1 MCSHLHRQ
9 EQQSVFDF
17 LSAMLARIK
26 AVAGFINTSREI
38 TGNSAAHQSL
48 QKDHVDQLVQFINAE
63 PICNVQDSTAALQAL
78 TSDAVASAFTEEQRH
93 HMASALS
100 SHSMTCCAPGAPKK
114 SPAQSH
120 YHMQHYLTA
129 SDWKTMD
136 TRRSDDVSKVHML
149 LERAHAIGLVYP
161 SELTVAAIVSITKLS
176 CHVQDQ
182 TILFY
187 VQEYKRLNKL
197 RRVASMRTMT
207 TYPRDPAEFLQ
218 EYPNAYGD
226 DKPVMC
232 PYDDMA
238 CDSARATTAARKT
251 HRSIANA
258 PASSSMQHTAMG
270 QLDAFATA
278 IMRHVGM
285 KQLPQITYLQ
295 PPPPSGL
302 RTPLSLQDSQGD
314 CSTPSPGL
322 LRTSS
327 GLPPGSEETPLPPTP
342 ANGGKSPDALSTA
355 IADVERALA
364 AKRDAAGNKKKAGK
378 KTPAA
383 MKKPAAAAA
392 TSTGKASSSGGAKK
406 RPAAATG
413 DKKPT
418 ISIVKT
424 RNQVVARTGLHGEG
438 SAKVFRYETC
448 PAKAQKEAAAWLRSE
463 CESFGIDCPY

>member
-1 MCSHLHRQ
+1 
-9 EQQSVFDF
+9 
-17 LSAMLARIK
+17 
-26 AVAGFINTSREI
+26 
-38 TGNSAAHQSL
+38 
-48 QKDHVDQLVQFINAE
+48 
-63 PICNVQDSTAALQAL
+63 
-78 TSDAVASAFTEEQRH
+78 
-93 HMASALS
+93 
-100 SHSMTCCAPGAPKK
+100 
-114 SPAQSH
+114 
-120 YHMQHYLTA
+120 
-129 SDWKTMD
+129 
-136 TRRSDDVSKVHML
+136 
-149 LERAHAIGLVYP
+149 
-161 SELTVAAIVSITKLS
+161 
-176 CHVQDQ
+176 
-182 TILFY
+182 
-187 VQEYKRLNKL
+187 
-197 RRVASMRTMT
+197 MRTMT

-238 CDSARATTAARKT
+238 CDNARSTTAARKT

-258 PASSSMQHTAMG
+258 PAASSVQHNAMG

-278 IMRHVGM
+278 TMRHVGM

-302 RTPLSLQDSQGD
+302 RTPLQLQDSPAD
-314 CSTPSPGL
+314 CNTPSPGL
-322 LRTSS
+322 PRTLS

-364 AKRDAAGNKKKAGK
+364 AKRDAAGKKKKASK
-378 KTPAA
+378 KTQAA

-392 TSTGKASSSGGAKK
+392 ASTGKASSSGGAKK

-413 DKKPT
+413 DERPS